1 MHDQVLVALISTI
14 GSILVAYITTHQQ
27 HKPSD
32 LDKMREEN
40 RKLKKELKKEKKHEH
55 NC

>member
-1 MHDQVLVALISTI
+1 MHDDVLVALISTA

-27 HKPSD
+27 HKLSD

-40 RKLKKELKKEKKHEH
+40 KHLKAELKKEKKHEH
-55 NC
+55 NH